1 MPCCRL
7 STSRPPAIS
16 RLASADQ
23 TAWITYNGE
32 VYNFAEIRQELGA
45 LGYPFRSRSD
55 TEFIVN
61 GWRAGGTKIFSR
73 LRGMFA
79 RAIWDRGSQRLV
91 LARDQV
97 GKKPLYFA
105 PNCRGF
111 LFGSEIKPLL
121 AWSGVRRAPDLLAID
136 RYVTLGYVPALM
148 PSQARLPV
156 VTLWKSLDRRS
167 RPASISTG
175 RMVLSSLPSARS
187 C

>member
-1 MPCCRL
+1 
-7 STSRPPAIS
+7 
-16 RLASADQ
+16 LASADQ
-23 TAWITYNGE
+23 TAWITHNGE